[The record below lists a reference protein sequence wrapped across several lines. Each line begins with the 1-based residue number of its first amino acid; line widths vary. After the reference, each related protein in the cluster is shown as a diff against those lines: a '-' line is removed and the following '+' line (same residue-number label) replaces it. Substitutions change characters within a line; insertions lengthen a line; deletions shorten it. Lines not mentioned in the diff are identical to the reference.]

1 MESVRSKIADQVKQ
15 MVQHSIIKD
24 RRFLDDE
31 QLIRSEQLAVLEEIF
46 NDNVRDREI
55 REISCHFAPIFR
67 GDHPV
72 HLAVWGKT
80 GTGKTMTMSFFL
92 KLLTEMAR
100 ERKIPMRH
108 KQLDLSTPRPCFR
121 ALNDLACLLNASKRY
136 HKGISLE
143 ELMLRIE
150 ESLAEYRGYLVLFID
165 EVDNVRRDKDT
176 FLAFLVRRLPQR
188 IPAKLILVFAS
199 NHLNWTENLDP
210 RIRSF
215 LKLNEL
221 VFEPYDAIDLQRIL
235 RIRVDKSLRP
245 EAVESGVIEKIS
257 ALASRDHGDA
267 RQAVALLAHSAFL
280 AEKAASNLSLDL
292 VDQAAQEIEHD
303 RYILMIRTAPPQLQ
317 AALAAAIDAVR
328 QNQGA
333 ATNTGEV
340 YDAYRLFCQ
349 RAGLR
354 PLATRAFAELLCEL
368 DLYSFL
374 RTRVHSRG
382 RYGRTREILLDLD
395 DALVDRIQDTI
406 LIHFELQRPLSPQPE
421 RQNQLQT
428 YAGTHAA

>member
-1 MESVRSKIADQVKQ
+1 MDNVRTKIIDQVEQ
-15 MVQHSIIKD
+15 MLRNGIIRD

-31 QLIRSEQLAVLEEIF
+31 QLIHSEQLAVLEEVF
-46 NDNVRDREI
+46 NANVRDREI

-72 HLAVWGKT
+72 HLAIWGKT
-80 GTGKTMTMSFFL
+80 GTGKTMTMSYFL
-92 KLLTEMAR
+92 KLLAEMAR
-100 ERKIPMRH
+100 EKNVPLRH

-121 ALNDLACLLNASKRY
+121 ALNDLACLLSASKRY
-136 HKGISLE
+136 KKGISLE

-150 ESLAEYRGYLVLFID
+150 SSLAEYHGYLVLFID

-176 FLAFLVRRLPQR
+176 FLAFLVRRLPQQ

-210 RIRSF
+210 RVRSF

-221 VFEPYDAIDLQRIL
+221 IFKPYDAIDLQRIL
-235 RIRVDKSLRP
+235 SIRVDKALRP
-245 EAVESGVIEKIS
+245 DALEPGVIEKIS

-267 RQAVALLAHSAFL
+267 RQAVALLAQGAYL
-280 AEKAASNLSLDL
+280 AEKAGSRLSLNM
-292 VDQAAQEIEHD
+292 VDEAAEQIDQD
-303 RYILMIRTAPPQLQ
+303 RYVIMIRTAPPQLQ
-317 AALAAAIDAVR
+317 AALAGAIDAVR
-328 QNQGA
+328 QKPGTSA
-333 ATNTGEV
+333 STGQV
-340 YDAYRLFCQ
+340 YDAYLSFTR
-349 RAGLR
+349 RARVR
-354 PLATRAFAELLCEL
+354 PLATRAFAELLSEL

-395 DALVDRIQDTI
+395 DSLIRRLYETI
-406 LIHFELQRPLSPQPE
+406 LINFELHNPLSVQPA
-421 RQNQLQT
+421 RLGQFGAPGGMN
-428 YAGTHAA
+428 AG